1 MSGTLAATPRPP
13 ARPGRP
19 SGRWTGPTR
28 PYDLVKEFVAALT
41 IIGLLTVVLAVLFS
55 SPDEK
60 QITLRSWAEQNPNDF
75 VATAVSE
82 LAGTSGSATY
92 GPPYNTAG
100 DGQKLGPLTLQKW
113 GGVRIPVDPP
123 NDFVVNPL
131 KAVAG
136 NDAAL
141 AGALK
146 TWSAAGADQQS
157 KWAGDYADALGKA
170 PDGDP
175 AKVEAGDFGP
185 VPAMAAALLTIADD
199 GALDAQLVTTTSGF
213 YQTDYS
219 KPILFLGDSGQL
231 DSLATDQHLQGGQWG
246 MMNETGNYPGQAW
259 LWLFSFWYQIPPFT
273 IDGSAWADNADIIIT
288 ALMGL
293 LSLLLIIV
301 PFVPGLR
308 SIPIKIPLYRLI
320 WRDYYRR
327 QAAQKGGGT
336 GS

>member
-1 MSGTLAATPRPP
+1 MSGTLAASPRPAATPR
-13 ARPGRP
+13 RG
-19 SGRWTGPTR
+19 SGKWTGPTR

-41 IIGLLTVVLAVLFS
+41 VIGLLTVVLAVLFS

-60 QITLRSWAEQNPNDF
+60 QITLQSWAKQNPNDF

-92 GPPYNTAG
+92 GPPYNANG
-100 DGQKLGPLTLQKW
+100 DGQTLGTLPLQKW

-131 KAVAG
+131 T
-136 NDAAL
+136 AAL
-141 AGALK
+141 GTDPAVSAALK
-146 TWSAAGADQQS
+146 SWSAAGADQRTT
-157 KWAGDYADALGKA
+157 WAGAYADALAKA

-175 AKVEAGDFGP
+175 AKVEAGTFGP
-185 VPAMAAALLTIADD
+185 VPAMTAGLLTIAGD

-273 IDGSAWADNADIIIT
+273 TDGSAWADNADIIIT
-288 ALMGL
+288 ALMGV
-293 LSLLLIIV
+293 LSLLLIMV
-301 PFVPGLR
+301 PFVPGVR

-320 WRDYYRR
+320 WRSYYRR
-327 QAAQKGGGT
+327 VGQQDGKRG
-336 GS
+336 

>member
-1 MSGTLAATPRPP
+1 MSGAVAAAPRPAAKP
-13 ARPGRP
+13 RRG
-19 SGRWTGPTR
+19 SGKWTGPTR

-60 QITLRSWAEQNPNDF
+60 QITLQSWAKQNPNDF

-92 GPPYNTAG
+92 GPPYNSNG
-100 DGQKLGPLTLQKW
+100 DGQKLGGIPLQKW

-131 KAVAG
+131 T
-136 NDAAL
+136 AASGSDPAL
-141 AGALK
+141 SAALK
-146 TWSAAGADQQS
+146 TWTAAGADQQTT
-157 KWAGDYADALGKA
+157 WAGDYADAIGKA

-175 AKVEAGDFGP
+175 AKVESGDYGP
-185 VPAMAAALLTIADD
+185 VPAMATGLVTIASN

-273 IDGSAWADNADIIIT
+273 TDGSAWADNADIIIT

-293 LSLLLIIV
+293 LSVLLILV
-301 PFVPGLR
+301 PFIPGLR

-320 WRDYYRR
+320 WKNYYR
-327 QAAQKGGGT
+327 QVGQKDGKT
-336 GS
+336 S